1 MKRFIG
7 IILAIIMVISMM
19 GCGITDTNTE
29 TDYSSSSGSEKVMV
43 GVSMPTKSLQRWNQD
58 GENIKKILEEKG
70 YKVELEFAENKIES
84 QISQIE
90 NMITKEAEIIV
101 VAAIDGSALT
111 NVLDNAKEDG
121 IDIIAYDRLIMNTD
135 AVSYYA
141 TFDNHNVGTI
151 QGEYIEEKLGLKDG
165 NGPFNLEIVTGPLDD
180 NNVVFFY
187 RGAMDVLQKYID
199 NGQLVVRSG
208 QTTREQAATPKWDE
222 QEAQARM
229 DNIITAHY
237 TDEIIDAVLCSNDSV
252 SLGVQSA
259 LKSAGYGTSK
269 KPMPILT
276 GQDAN
281 ISNVKAIVDG
291 NQSMSVF
298 KDTRALADKVAEMV
312 DAIIS
317 GEEAEVNDTETYDNG
332 VKVIP
337 SYLLEPK
344 FVDKTNYK
352 ELLIDSGYYT
362 EDQIK

>member
-7 IILAIIMVISMM
+7 IALVVVMVISMV
-19 GCGITDTNTE
+19 GCTTTE
-29 TDYSSSSGSEKVMV
+29 TDTGTDSKKVTV

-58 GENIKKILEEKG
+58 GENMKKILEEKG
-70 YKVELEFAENKIES
+70 YEVELEFAENKTES

-90 NMITKEAEIIV
+90 NMITKGAEVIV

-111 NVLDNAKEDG
+111 NVLDSAKKDG
-121 IDIIAYDRLIMNTD
+121 IEIIAYDRLIMNTD

-141 TFDNHNVGTI
+141 TFDNYNVGKI

-165 NGPFNLEIVTGPLDD
+165 NGPFNFEIATGPLDD

-187 RGAMDVLQKYID
+187 GGAMDVLQKYID

-208 QTTREQAATPKWDE
+208 QTTREQAATPNWDE

-229 DNIITAHY
+229 DNILTAHY
-237 TDEIIDAVLCSNDSV
+237 TDERIDAVLCSNDSV

-259 LKSAGYGTSK
+259 LKSAGYGTSD

-281 ISNVKAIVDG
+281 IANVKAIIAGD
-291 NQSMSVF
+291 QSMSVF
-298 KDTRALADKVAEMV
+298 KDTRALAEKVAEMV
-312 DAIIS
+312 DAIVN
-317 GEEAEVNDTETYDNG
+317 GEEAEVNDTETYFNG
-332 VKVIP
+332 VKVVP
-337 SYLLEPK
+337 AYLLEPK

-362 EDQIK
+362 EDQLR